1 VGDAYAF
8 ENEARIIKDKII
20 SPLFFT
26 TGPKL
31 TVTEYIGDDN
41 LQLFSPEEA
50 WEKVFR
56 YQQKGY
62 DFIKTYNGLP
72 KDILMQY
79 WPSHRLPVSISLPIH
94 LTRYLTHIILTPK

>member
-1 VGDAYAF
+1 MGDAYAF

-79 WPSHRLPVSISLPIH
+79 WPSYRLPVSISLPIH